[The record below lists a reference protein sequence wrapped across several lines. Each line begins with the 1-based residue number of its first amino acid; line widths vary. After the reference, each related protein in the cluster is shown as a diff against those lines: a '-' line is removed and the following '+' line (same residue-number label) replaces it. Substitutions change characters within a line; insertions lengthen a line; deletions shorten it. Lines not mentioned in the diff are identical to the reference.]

1 MSSELRLLVGA
12 GISLGLVLLL
22 ERPLIAYLRKHHVGQ
37 RIRAE
42 GPKRHLEKAGVP
54 TMGGL
59 VVLLVATAVSLLLGP
74 VTDRLLMA
82 ALITLGYGAIGFA
95 DDYRKVTLRRSL
107 GLRAREKLLGQ
118 AFFGV
123 LLVVF
128 HLVVLDDR
136 AALVVPFVREP
147 WTPPLWLVVAFD
159 LLAVVGATNAVNLT
173 DGLDGLAAGST
184 AVAAGVLAVI
194 LGHMGDWDLAML
206 ASALAAACVGFL
218 WFNAHPAQVFMGD
231 TGSLG
236 LGAALAAITV
246 LSDTVLLLPLVG
258 LLFVVETLSVIL
270 QVAYFRV
277 TKGRRIFRMA
287 PLHHHFELSGWQEDQ
302 VVARFWI
309 AALVGGAL
317 GLAATPG
324 LLW

>member
-1 MSSELRLLVGA
+1 MSPELRLLVGA
-12 GISLGLVLLL
+12 GASLGLVLLL
-22 ERPLIAYLRKHHVGQ
+22 ERPLIAYLRRHRVGQ

-42 GPKRHLEKAGVP
+42 GPRRHQEKAGVP

-59 VVLLVATAVSLLLGP
+59 VVLLVATAVSLALGP
-74 VTDRLLMA
+74 ATDRLLMA
-82 ALITLGYGAIGFA
+82 VVITLGFGAIGFA
-95 DDYRKVTLRRSL
+95 DDYRKVALRRSL

-118 AFFGV
+118 AFFGL
-123 LLVVF
+123 LLVLF
-128 HLVVLDDR
+128 HLMLVEEP
-136 AALVVPFVREP
+136 AALLVPFVRAP
-147 WTPPLWLVVAFD
+147 WTPPLWLVAAFD

-173 DGLDGLAAGST
+173 DGLDGLASGAT
-184 AVAAGVLAVI
+184 AIAAGVLAVI
-194 LGHMGDWDLAML
+194 LGHLGDWDLAML
-206 ASALAAACVGFL
+206 AAAVAAACVGFL

-258 LLFVVETLSVIL
+258 LLFVVETLSVMV
-270 QVAYFRV
+270 QVIYFRL
-277 TKGRRIFRMA
+277 TRGRRIFRMA

-317 GLAATPG
+317 GLAAVPG
-324 LLW
+324 LFW